1 MFVQQNLL
9 NKAHMCINAT
19 GRHLYK
25 GIHTEEKETCDIE
38 MKKSLD
44 NHSNWELIKLKN
56 KNALQLL
63 MVILFE
69 DKTLAIKIFKRSN
82 DKPKPVRSVFEISM
96 YLMSMFQVYQW
107 QLMSS

>member
-1 MFVQQNLL
+1 
-9 NKAHMCINAT
+9 
-19 GRHLYK
+19 
-25 GIHTEEKETCDIE
+25 

-82 DKPKPVRSVFEISM
+82 DKPKPVRSVFEI
-96 YLMSMFQVYQW
+96 
-107 QLMSS
+107 